1 MNDDTNL
8 IDISMLQQLQ
18 DQFCCADHLYLMCV
32 DKNKGV
38 FLSYFSF
45 FHGDLLAGIF
55 NKDPVVIEA
64 WGIYQRE
71 WQPWSFAVHS
81 ICSSVSV

>member
-38 FLSYFSF
+38 VTKPIWNRRTGGVFTDT
-45 FHGDLLAGIF
+45 G
-55 NKDPVVIEA
+55 
-64 WGIYQRE
+64 R
-71 WQPWSFAVHS
+71 
-81 ICSSVSV
+81 

>member
-32 DKNKGV
+32 DKN
-38 FLSYFSF
+38 
-45 FHGDLLAGIF
+45 
-55 NKDPVVIEA
+55 N
-64 WGIYQRE
+64 R
-71 WQPWSFAVHS
+71 WSFYGHR
-81 ICSSVSV
+81 